1 MASAA
6 EPETREIRYE
16 YAPNLPG
23 ILNQLGISLV
33 VSTYQAGKIV
43 VLSARPDGG
52 LAVTFHAFQRPLG
65 MAFRDDCLAVASRRE
80 VWFLGAAPSIARG
93 INPAGTYD
101 SCFLARYAHYTG
113 EIEAHDLAWSS
124 GAGGSELWVVNT
136 LFSCLCTLGGNFCFV
151 PRWRPPFISALAAED
166 RCHLNGLALEEGRP
180 RYVTAL
186 SQTDT
191 RAGWRADKVNTGC
204 VIDVSSGRTI
214 ATGFAMPHS
223 PRLHSDGSYGG
234 RLWVLDSGRGRLV
247 QVDRERMNQDG
258 RAARTVASLP
268 GYARGL
274 GLCGG
279 FAFVG
284 LSKIR
289 QTSMFG
295 GVPIA
300 DYMDQ
305 LKCGVAAVELDS
317 GKVVSLF
324 EFATVAE
331 EIFEVAVLPKV
342 RSPFVQGPS
351 PADDQQEQVWLAGTS
366 VDNPP
371 SSPSS

>member
-1 MASAA
+1 MSNES
-6 EPETREIRYE
+6 EPVSREIHYE
-16 YAPNLPG
+16 YAPNLPA

-43 VLSARPDGG
+43 VLSARPDGS
-52 LAVTFHAFQRPLG
+52 LAVTFHAFNRPLG
-65 MAFRDDCLAVASRRE
+65 MAFREDCLAVASRRE

-101 SCFLARYAHYTG
+101 SCFLARYAHCTG
-113 EIEAHDLAWSS
+113 EIEAHDLAW
-124 GAGGSELWVVNT
+124 GGNELWVVNT

-151 PRWRPPFISALAAED
+151 PRWRPPFISSLAAED

-191 RAGWRADKVNTGC
+191 RTGWRADKVNTGC
-204 VIDVSSGRTI
+204 VIDVQSGRTV

-223 PRLHSDGSYGG
+223 PRLHAGQ
-234 RLWVLDSGRGRLV
+234 LWLLDSGRGRLV
-247 QVDRERMNQDG
+247 QLDPGRVNQG
-258 RAARTVASLP
+258 GGAAQSVANLP
-268 GYARGL
+268 GYTRGL

-279 FAFVG
+279 YAFVG

-300 DYMDQ
+300 EYKDQ
-305 LKCGVAAVELDS
+305 LKCGVAVVELDS
-317 GKVVSLF
+317 GNVVSLF
-324 EFATVAE
+324 EFMTVAE
-331 EIFEVAVLPKV
+331 EIFEVAVMPSL
-342 RSPFVQGPS
+342 RAPFVQGPT

-366 VDNPP
+366 FGNVPL
-371 SSPSS
+371 SSS

>member
-1 MASAA
+1 MANEL
-6 EPETREIRYE
+6 EPVSREIHYE
-16 YAPNLPG
+16 YSPNLPA
-23 ILNQLGISLV
+23 ILHELGISLV

-43 VLSARPDGG
+43 VLSARDGA
-52 LAVTFHAFQRPLG
+52 LAVTFHAFNRPLG
-65 MAFRDDCLAVASRRE
+65 LAFREDCLAVASRRE

-101 SCFLARYAHYTG
+101 SCFLTRYAHFTG
-113 EIEAHDLAWSS
+113 EIEAHDLAW
-124 GAGGSELWVVNT
+124 GANELWVVNT

-186 SQTDT
+186 SQTDMRT
-191 RAGWRADKVNTGC
+191 GWRADKVNTGC
-204 VIDVSSGRTI
+204 LIDVPSGRTL
-214 ATGFAMPHS
+214 ASGFAMPHS
-223 PRLHSDGSYGG
+223 PRLHDGK
-234 RLWVLDSGRGRLV
+234 LWLLESGRGRLLRI
-247 QVDRERMNQDG
+247 DRERMNQDG
-258 RAARTVASLP
+258 LNQDGGAAEVVADLP

-279 FAFVG
+279 YAFVG

-300 DYMDQ
+300 EFKDQ
-305 LKCGVAAVELDS
+305 LKCGVAVVELATGDI
-317 GKVVSLF
+317 VSLF
-324 EFATVAE
+324 EFKTVAE

-342 RSPFVQGPS
+342 RTPFVQGPS
-351 PADDQQEQVWLAGTS
+351 PGDDQQEQIWLAGS
-366 VDNPP
+366 EAVRGR
-371 SSPSS
+371 

>member
-1 MASAA
+1 MANEL
-6 EPETREIRYE
+6 EPASREIHYE
-16 YAPNLPG
+16 YAPNLPA

-43 VLSARPDGG
+43 VLSTRGDA
-52 LAVTFHAFQRPLG
+52 LSVTFHAFNRPLG
-65 MAFRDDCLAVASRRE
+65 MAFREDCLAVASRRE

-93 INPAGTYD
+93 INPAGAYD
-101 SCFLARYAHYTG
+101 SCFLTRYAHYTG
-113 EIEAHDLAWSS
+113 EIEAHDLAW
-124 GAGGSELWVVNT
+124 GGNDLWVVNT

-191 RAGWRADKVNTGC
+191 RTGWRADTVNTGC
-204 VIDVSSGRTI
+204 LIEVPSGRTL

-223 PRLHSDGSYGG
+223 PRLHGG
-234 RLWVLDSGRGRLV
+234 RLWLLDSGRGQLV
-247 QVDRERMNQDG
+247 QVDRDRMNQDRG
-258 RAARTVASLP
+258 ATQAVANLP
-268 GYARGL
+268 GYTRGL
-274 GLCGG
+274 GLCGDY
-279 FAFVG
+279 AFVG

-300 DYMDQ
+300 EFKDQ
-305 LKCGVAAVELDS
+305 LKCGVAVVELAT
-317 GKVVSLF
+317 GNVVSLF
-324 EFATVAE
+324 EFKTVAE
-331 EIFEVAVLPKV
+331 EIFEVAVMPKV
-342 RSPFVQGPS
+342 RAPFVQGPS
-351 PADDQQEQVWLAGTS
+351 PGDDQQEQVWLAANQAAI
-366 VDNPP
+366 VPP
-371 SSPSS
+371 QNVQ

>member
-1 MASAA
+1 MANET
-6 EPETREIRYE
+6 EPASREIHYE

-43 VLSARPDGG
+43 VLSARGNA
-52 LAVTFHAFQRPLG
+52 LAVTFHAFNRPLG

-93 INPAGTYD
+93 INPPGTYD
-101 SCFLARYAHYTG
+101 ACFLARYAHYTG
-113 EIEAHDLAWSS
+113 EIEAHDLAWASS
-124 GAGGSELWVVNT
+124 AGGNELWVVNT

-186 SQTDT
+186 SQSDT
-191 RAGWRADKVNTGC
+191 RTGWRADKVNTGC
-204 VIDVSSGRTI
+204 VIDVSTGRTL

-223 PRLHSDGSYGG
+223 PRLHAG
-234 RLWVLDSGRGRLV
+234 RLWLLDSGRGRLV
-247 QVDRERMNQDG
+247 EVDRDGVNQDSMNQVG
-258 RAARTVASLP
+258 GAAEAVASLP
-268 GYARGL
+268 GYTRGL

-279 FAFVG
+279 YAFVG

-300 DYMDQ
+300 ERKDQ
-305 LKCGVAAVELDS
+305 LKCGVAVVELAT
-317 GKVVSLF
+317 GNVVSLF
-324 EFATVAE
+324 EFKTVAE

-342 RSPFVQGPS
+342 RAPFVQGPS
-351 PADDQQEQVWLAGTS
+351 PGDDQQEQVWLAGTS
-366 VDNPP
+366 VGNPP
-371 SSPSS
+371 ASSSN